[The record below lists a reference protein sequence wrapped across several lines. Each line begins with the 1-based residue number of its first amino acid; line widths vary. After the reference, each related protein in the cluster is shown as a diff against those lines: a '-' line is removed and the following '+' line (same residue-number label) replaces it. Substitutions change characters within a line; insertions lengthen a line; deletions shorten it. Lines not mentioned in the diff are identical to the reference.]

1 MRNIVI
7 DKIQI
12 KTKIQLKLNFSHNNH
27 QTMLQIITKQIKN
40 ILANQFTF
48 VSDNFVSEIKFDI
61 KKFFKIPHNQ

>member
-1 MRNIVI
+1 MINIVI

-27 QTMLQIITKQIKN
+27 QKMLQIITKQIKN